1 MIKKKEF
8 LDNVILFKE
17 KNSIHKNRIYAEQL
31 QLMFE
36 DYLRKNPY
44 DTEVRIKFSF
54 VLYRSLLNA
63 NISAINCLE
72 KILEYEPNNILV
84 SLIIFYIHQH
94 ESVIDQEVF
103 EKLSNLQ
110 TEDTQIQSMIEYAKS
125 WYHIVR
131 DDYDEYE
138 NCLLKSIELCD
149 KYLWNY
155 VDLGQLYIKRRDLA
169 KGYTLIKKGL
179 ENFEYVYD
187 EQHPQDIL
195 DIEEFFNERFK
206 GIHLSQPNYEIIL
219 ESFDPKSPWITGDFT
234 NNKKDNHD
242 TEN

>member
-1 MIKKKEF
+1 MITKEEFIKSVMIFKK
-8 LDNVILFKE
+8 DYN
-17 KNSIHKNRIYAEQL
+17 IHHNRIYAEQL

-44 DTEVRIKFSF
+44 DTEIRIKFSF

-63 NISAINCLE
+63 NICAIECLE

-94 ESVIDQEVF
+94 ESVVDQEVF
-103 EKLSNLQ
+103 EKISNLQ
-110 TEDTQIQSMIEYAKS
+110 TNDTEIQSMIEYAKS
-125 WYHIVR
+125 WYR
-131 DDYDEYE
+131 DNYDDYEK
-138 NCLLKSIELCD
+138 CLVKSIQLCD

-155 VDLGQLYIKRRDLA
+155 VDLGQLYIKRKDLA
-169 KGYTLIKKGL
+169 KGYALIKKGL

-187 EQHPQDIL
+187 EQRPQDIL

-206 GIHLSQPNYEIIL
+206 GIHLSKPNYEIIL
-219 ESFDPKSPWITGDFT
+219 ESFDPNSPWITGDFK
-234 NNKKDNHD
+234 NYKKENAD